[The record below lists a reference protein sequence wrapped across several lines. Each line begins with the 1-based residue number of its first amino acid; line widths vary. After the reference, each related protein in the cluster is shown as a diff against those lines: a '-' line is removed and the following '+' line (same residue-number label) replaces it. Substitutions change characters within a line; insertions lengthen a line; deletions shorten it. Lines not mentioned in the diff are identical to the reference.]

1 MRLVSTDIIKAEVTK
16 LFQSSAYILAEKVK
30 SHLAEALGREQSPQG
45 RMVLETLIKNHQMAQ
60 NTTVPLCQDTGLGQV
75 IIELGQE
82 VSLEGPALF
91 DCVNQGMTQ
100 AYDQAFLRKSTCHP
114 LGRQNRGDN
123 SPVSLETI
131 IVPGHEVKIIV
142 LAKGGGCDNKSKLT
156 NLPPTVSRE
165 TLVKTI
171 SSIVLEAGPDA
182 CPPYF
187 VGVCLGGSFESAPR
201 LARRALVDIFE
212 NPPMNQEEMA
222 LADEVLLAINASG
235 LGPMGLGG
243 QITALGLRLKLYPC
257 HLASLPIAVNLNCHS
272 LRTSRVTL

>member
-1 MRLVSTDIIKAEVTK
+1 MRVVSTQVISAEVNK
-16 LFQSSAYILAEKVK
+16 LFRTSAYILPEKVK
-30 SHLAEALGREQSPQG
+30 THLAEALGREKSAQG
-45 RMVLETLIKNHQMAQ
+45 KMVLDTLIKNHQMAQ

-75 IIELGQE
+75 IIELGQG
-82 VSLEGPALF
+82 VSLSGEGLF
-91 DCVNQGMTQ
+91 EAVNAGLTK
-100 AYDQAFLRKSTCHP
+100 AYGEGYLRKSTCHP

-131 IVPGHEVKIIV
+131 IVPGDAVKIIV

-156 NLPPTVSRE
+156 NLPPTASRE
-165 TLVKTI
+165 TIVKTI
-171 SSIVLEAGPDA
+171 SSIALEAGPDA

-187 VGVCLGGSFESAPR
+187 VGVSLGGSFESAPR

-212 NPPMNQEEMA
+212 DPPMDDEENA
-222 LADEVLLAINASG
+222 LAQEVLSTINASG

-272 LRTSRVTL
+272 LRTSRITL